1 VQNIDLSIIIPC
13 LNEEKTLTI
22 CIDKARL
29 FLKKENICGEIIV
42 GDNGSNDNSISI
54 ANQLADKVIH
64 VQIKG
69 YGSVLQELIKSTN
82 GKYIIMG
89 DADDSYDFSDLT
101 GFYTK
106 LLEGHQLVVG
116 NRFKGGIEKGAM
128 PFINRFIGNPII
140 SFLGKTLFR
149 VPLNDF
155 NCGLRGF
162 ESKAMNQLKFESTGM
177 EFASEMI
184 IVAKLKGLSIIEVPI
199 KLFPDGRQGKSHLQP
214 FRDGIRH
221 VFLII
226 KLKFRK

>member
-1 VQNIDLSIIIPC
+1 MQTIDLSIIIPC
-13 LNEEKTLTI
+13 LNEEKTLKI
-22 CIDKARL
+22 CIEKARD
-29 FLKKENICGEIIV
+29 FLQREKINGEIII
-42 GDNGSNDNSISI
+42 GDNGSIDDSVEISKK
-54 ANQLADKVIH
+54 LADKVIH
-64 VQIKG
+64 VESKG
-69 YGSVLQELIKSTN
+69 YGSVLRALIESAD
-82 GKYIIMG
+82 GKYVIMG

-128 PFINRFIGNPII
+128 PFMNRFIGNPII
-140 SFLGKTLFR
+140 SFLGKTLFH

-162 ESKAMNQLKFESTGM
+162 ESKSMNQLKFESTGM

-184 IVAKLKGLSIIEVPI
+184 IVSKLKGLSMLEVPI

-214 FRDGIRH
+214 FRDGMRH

>member
-1 VQNIDLSIIIPC
+1 MQTIDLSIIIPC

-22 CIDKARL
+22 CIEKARD
-29 FLKKENICGEIIV
+29 FLQREKINGEIII
-42 GDNGSNDNSISI
+42 GDNGSIDDSVEISKK
-54 ANQLADKVIH
+54 LADRVIH
-64 VQIKG
+64 VESKG
-69 YGSVLQELIKSTN
+69 YGSVLRALIESAD
-82 GKYIIMG
+82 GKYVIMG

-128 PFINRFIGNPII
+128 PFMNRFIGNPII
-140 SFLGKTLFR
+140 SFLGKTLFH

-162 ESKAMNQLKFESTGM
+162 ESKSMNQLKFESTGM

-184 IVAKLKGLSIIEVPI
+184 IVSKLKGLSMLEVPI

-214 FRDGIRH
+214 FRDGMRH

>member
-1 VQNIDLSIIIPC
+1 VQTIDLSIIIPC

-22 CIDKARL
+22 CIEKARD
-29 FLKKENICGEIIV
+29 FLQREKINGEIII
-42 GDNGSNDNSISI
+42 GDNGSIDDSVEISKK
-54 ANQLADKVIH
+54 LADRVIH
-64 VQIKG
+64 VESKG
-69 YGSVLQELIKSTN
+69 YGSVLRALIESAD
-82 GKYIIMG
+82 GKYVIMG

-128 PFINRFIGNPII
+128 PFMNRFIGNPII
-140 SFLGKTLFR
+140 SFLGKTLFH

-162 ESKAMNQLKFESTGM
+162 ESKSMNQLKFESTGM

-184 IVAKLKGLSIIEVPI
+184 IVSKLKGLSMLEVPI

-214 FRDGIRH
+214 FRDGMRH

>member
-1 VQNIDLSIIIPC
+1 MQNIDLSIIIPC

-22 CIDKARL
+22 CIEKARD
-29 FLKKENICGEIIV
+29 FLQREKINGEIII
-42 GDNGSNDNSISI
+42 GDNGSIDDSVEISKR
-54 ANQLADKVIH
+54 LADKVIH
-64 VQIKG
+64 VQTKG
-69 YGSVLQELIKSTN
+69 YGSVLQELIKSAN

-128 PFINRFIGNPII
+128 PFINRYIGNPII
-140 SFLGKTLFR
+140 SFLGKTLFH

-184 IVAKLKGLSIIEVPI
+184 IVSKLKGLSILEVPI

-214 FRDGIRH
+214 FRDGMRH
-221 VFLII
+221 IFLII